1 MINKKALISNGRIKT
16 FFRGDIGPLKD
27 GEVYVCS
34 SLEAAAEGLSE
45 LEFITPER
53 FIELGGNPEVL

>member
-1 MINKKALISNGRIKT
+1 MIDKKALIIDGRIKT

-27 GEVYVCS
+27 GEVYVCTAS
-34 SLEAAAEGLSE
+34 EASTAGISE
-45 LEFITPER
+45 SQHITPER